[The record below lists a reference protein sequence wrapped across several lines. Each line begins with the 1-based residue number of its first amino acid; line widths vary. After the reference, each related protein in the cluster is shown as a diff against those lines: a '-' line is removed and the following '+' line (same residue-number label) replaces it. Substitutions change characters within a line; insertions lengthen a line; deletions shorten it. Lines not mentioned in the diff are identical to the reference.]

1 MSITEVGKVGIAVVG
16 GGFAGR
22 VHALAARQ
30 AGARIVGV
38 TASNPESSRAAAAVF
53 GAERSF
59 SNLTALIEHEDVD
72 VVHVCTPNG
81 THREIVEMALS
92 RGKHVVCEKPLA
104 TNAADSLHLSELA
117 KGSGLRAAVAFAYRY
132 HPMARRARTMVHEGA
147 LGALHLLH
155 GSYLQDWLLA
165 PTAANWR
172 TLAAVGGPSR
182 AFADIG
188 SHWCDLAEWISGCR
202 ITDLTALTSTVYDK
216 RPSPFTD
223 GSRPS
228 TPSGDFVPVDTE
240 DIACLLFRATGGVVG
255 TLTVSQVSAGRKN
268 RLWLQADGGD
278 SSVAFDQENPE
289 WLWIGTRQLNELVPR
304 DGSDEAG
311 AAFGASALPP
321 GHGRG
326 FVESFTDL
334 FGEVYRSIGS
344 HDPVAYPTFDDGL
357 RSTRITEA
365 VLRSASTKDWVSVE

>member
-1 MSITEVGKVGIAVVG
+1 MSARDVAKVGIAVVG
-16 GGFAGR
+16 AGFAGR

-30 AGARIVGV
+30 AGARIIGV
-38 TASNPESSRAAAAVF
+38 TASNPESSRTAAAAF
-53 GAERSF
+53 GAELSF
-59 SNLTALIEHEDVD
+59 SDLTALIEHEDVD

-104 TNAADSLHLSELA
+104 TNAVDSANLSELA

-132 HPMARRARTMVHEGA
+132 HPMARRAWTMVHDGA

-165 PTAANWR
+165 PTAGNWR

-216 RPSPFTD
+216 RPSPFTE
-223 GSRPS
+223 GSPPS
-228 TPSGDFVPVDTE
+228 ALSRDFVPVDTE

-268 RLWLQADGGD
+268 RLWFQVDGSD
-278 SSVAFDQENPE
+278 ASVAFDQENPE
-289 WLWIGTRQLNELVPR
+289 WLWIGTRQLNKLAPR
-304 DGSDEAG
+304 DGSDEIG
-311 AAFGASALPP
+311 TAFGASALPP
-321 GHGRG
+321 GHARG

-334 FGEVYRSIGS
+334 FGEVYRSMGS
-344 HDPVAYPTFDDGL
+344 DDPASYPTFDDGL

-365 VLRSASTKDWVSVE
+365 VLLSASTKGWVSVE